1 MIHSYIALL
10 AIGVLDT
17 LKIISIEAYCA
28 SFERFYNRSRHFTNP
43 RSLFFVRRKDLFI
56 IFIISSSL
64 CLPMLLY
71 AFFAIFVFV
80 TFDVVC
86 LKSVGLKH
94 CDCLSHFLGLNYTG
108 LNLNFLR
115 LAQLL
120 IDGDIE
126 SNSGPTQ
133 NDCRSPR
140 GRPKKIKVFK
150 GIPKKF
156 DLSENNNVN
165 AASSPKVQNV
175 FFQCNT
181 TSQLKQYS
189 TMVSYLPK
197 HFGVSANR
205 EI

>member
-1 MIHSYIALL
+1 
-10 AIGVLDT
+10 
-17 LKIISIEAYCA
+17 
-28 SFERFYNRSRHFTNP
+28 
-43 RSLFFVRRKDLFI
+43 
-56 IFIISSSL
+56 
-64 CLPMLLY
+64 MLLY

-126 SNSGPTQ
+126 SNPGPTQ

-150 GIPKKF
+150 GIPKK
-156 DLSENNNVN
+156 V
-165 AASSPKVQNV
+165 
-175 FFQCNT
+175 
-181 TSQLKQYS
+181 
-189 TMVSYLPK
+189 
-197 HFGVSANR
+197 
-205 EI
+205 